1 MALACALWWE
11 VLAYRKRIGHLFRFV
26 HRDVRS
32 LRNGCTTPAAE
43 RKRNIFDY
51 FAIYAGKDVTDRAL
65 GVLATVIPGE
75 YRRNSRRK
83 PGWLFWLSEKVL
95 RPTAQVS
102 WEVMYLFLSGESR
115 LLAMHWKHAL
125 SSGKACLHHIESIRK
140 TVGGQP
146 CGAVIFKKNI
156 KR

>member
-65 GVLATVIPGE
+65 GVLATVIPEE
-75 YRRNSRRK
+75 YRRNSRRAGLIVLAVRKGSQADCAGIMRGGILVSFGRK
-83 PGWLFWLSEKVL
+83 PITRNALETCVIQWESLSPSHWIETETCWRSTL
-95 RPTAQVS
+95 RRSDFQ
-102 WEVMYLFLSGESR
+102 
-115 LLAMHWKHAL
+115 
-125 SSGKACLHHIESIRK
+125 
-140 TVGGQP
+140 
-146 CGAVIFKKNI
+146 KKI
-156 KR
+156 